1 MPEIRTGT
9 SSSFFN
15 FTIMPAQ
22 SDNSQ
27 LSTLNAQLLK
37 QYWGYDSFRGIQ
49 EEIINSISEN
59 KDTLGLM
66 PTGGGK
72 SITFQVPALAKDG
85 LCLVITPLIA
95 LMKDQVQNLRKRGIK
110 ALSIYSGM
118 SRQDII
124 TTLENCIFGNYK
136 FLYISPERLDTE
148 IFRTKLRKMKVSMI
162 TVDESHCISQWGYD
176 FRPAYLKIAEIRE
189 LLPDAPVLALTATAT
204 PEVVKDIQARLH
216 FRRENVFR
224 MSFERSNLAYIVR
237 KTDNKTGELLHI
249 LRSMPGSAIVYV
261 RNRRRTKEITELLN
275 NEDITADFYH
285 AGLDDATKDIR
296 QHRWQSGGSRVMV
309 ATNAFGMGIDK
320 PDVRIVIHMDLPD
333 SIEAY
338 FQEAGRA
345 GRDGQKAYAVILYA
359 KADKTTLHKRI
370 PDTFPE
376 KEYIKDVYEHLQYYY
391 QMAMGDGLDC
401 VREFNIED
409 FCRKFKYF
417 PVPVDSAL
425 KILTQAGYLEYT
437 GEQDNTSRL
446 LFTIQR
452 DELYRLREMGD
463 DMDKLIQT
471 VLRSYTGVFTD
482 YTYINEDSLA
492 IRTGLT
498 RRQIY
503 EQLVHLAKLRIVSY
517 IPRKK
522 TPYIIYTRERIEA
535 QLIHISPEI
544 YEERKARYETRIN
557 AMLEY
562 VTNDTLCRSRM
573 LLDYFGEKNEHNCGQ
588 CDTCIGLR
596 KQTATCQPDREELYE
611 KIHEILSGAPQTPAG
626 LLEQLP
632 IEKEL
637 LTEALHRLL
646 DEGKIIVVD
655 GILQI
660 KK

>member
-1 MPEIRTGT
+1 M
-9 SSSFFN
+9 SSQ
-15 FTIMPAQ
+15 PDA
-22 SDNSQ
+22 SQ
-27 LSTLNAQLLK
+27 LSTLNSRILK
-37 QYWGYDSFRGIQ
+37 QYWGYDRFRGIQ
-49 EEIINSISEN
+49 EDIIDSISKN

-72 SITFQVPALAKDG
+72 SITFQVPALAKEG
-85 LCLVITPLIA
+85 MCLVITPLIA
-95 LMKDQVQNLRKRGIK
+95 LMKDQVQNLKKRGIK
-110 ALSIYSGM
+110 ALAIYSGM

-124 TTLENCIFGNYK
+124 ITLENCIFGNYK

-148 IFRTKLRKMKVSMI
+148 IFRTKLRKMHISMI

-189 LLPDAPVLALTATAT
+189 LLPDVPVLALTATAT

-216 FRRENVFR
+216 FRHKNVFR
-224 MSFERSNLAYIVR
+224 MSFERNNLAYIVR
-237 KTDNKTGELLHI
+237 KTENKTAELLHI

-275 NEDITADFYH
+275 NEHITADFYH

-296 QHRWQSGGSRVMV
+296 QHRWQSGESRVMV

-359 KADKTTLHKRI
+359 KSDKTTLHKRI

-376 KEYIKDVYEHLQYYY
+376 KEYIRDVYEHLQYYY

-417 PVPVDSAL
+417 PVSVDSAL
-425 KILTQAGYLEYT
+425 RILTQAGYLEYT
-437 GEQDNTSRL
+437 AEQDSTSRI
-446 LFTIQR
+446 LFTIRR
-452 DELYRLREMGD
+452 DELYRLREMGE
-463 DMDKLIQT
+463 DMDRLIQA

-503 EQLVHLAKLRIVSY
+503 EMLVHLAKLRIVSY
-517 IPRKK
+517 IPHKK
-522 TPYIIYTRERIEA
+522 TPYIIYTRERVEA
-535 QLIHISPEI
+535 QRIHISPEV
-544 YEERKARYETRIN
+544 YEHRKARYETRIN
-557 AMLEY
+557 AMLDY
-562 VTNDTLCRSRM
+562 VTNDTVCRSRM
-573 LLDYFGEKNEHNCGQ
+573 LLDYFGERNEHNCGQ
-588 CDTCIGLR
+588 CDTCISLR
-596 KQTATCQPDREELYE
+596 SKSKVSEQPDREALCT
-611 KIHEILSGAPQTPAG
+611 KVCGILSRESLTPAG
-626 LLEQLP
+626 LLKQLP
-632 IEKEL
+632 MDKEL
-637 LTEALHRLL
+637 LTEILHRLS
-646 DEGKIIVVD
+646 DEGKIIAVD

-660 KK
+660 RK